1 MIKDKSLSSKV
12 FDFFLYSMCV
22 VVLIAVLAPVLNIF
36 AVSFSSYDA
45 FARGDVGLLPVEFS
59 TKAYETI
66 IRDGNVLQGLKYSVI
81 YTGLG
86 TLVNIL
92 LTVITAYPM
101 SRKEMPFRNAISIFF
116 AFTMFFGGG
125 MIPTFLLVQKLGLYD
140 SIWAMIIPGAMQIY
154 NMIIMRTYFQSIPG
168 ELMEAARID
177 GTNEW
182 QTLWQIVLPL
192 STPVLAILALYYG
205 LGHWNDYFT
214 GLIYLNSRQYQPLQI
229 FLREILIQNAEFE
242 MGTGDTLALEDS
254 MRRVYMLQVM
264 RYGLIVVSSVP
275 MLILYPFV
283 QRYFV
288 QGVMIGALKG

>member
-1 MIKDKSLSSKV
+1 MEISTST
-12 FDFFLYSMCV
+12 
-22 VVLIAVLAPVLNIF
+22 NIC
-36 AVSFSSYDA
+36 A
-45 FARGDVGLLPVEFS
+45 FQRGRARLPVEFS

-66 IRDGNVLQGLKYSVI
+66 IRDGKVLQGLKYSVI

-192 STPVLAILALYYG
+192 SKASIATIGLQLVLRNMIFNAQALVRSG
-205 LGHWNDYFT
+205 EADN
-214 GLIYLNSRQYQPLQI
+214 I
-229 FLREILIQNAEFE
+229 
-242 MGTGDTLALEDS
+242 GTTTINYATLFIS
-254 MRRVYMLQVM
+254 M
-264 RYGLIVVSSVP
+264 VP
-275 MLILYPFV
+275 MMIIYPFV
-283 QRYFV
+283 QKYFV
-288 QGVMIGALKG
+288 KGVMVGSVKG

>member
-66 IRDGNVLQGLKYSVI
+66 IRDGKVLQGLKYSVI

-101 SRKEMPFRNAISIFF
+101 SRKEMPFRNAISIYF

-125 MIPTFLLVQKLGLYD
+125 MIPTYLVVRNLGLLNTR
-140 SIWAMIIPGAMQIY
+140 WAILLTGLVSTYNLMIA
-154 NMIIMRTYFQSIPG
+154 RTYFCHSIPN
-168 ELMEAARID
+168 EIREAAVID
-177 GTNEW
+177 GASEMRYF
-182 QTLWQIVLPL
+182 LKIAIPL
-192 STPVLAILALYYG
+192 AAPITVVLAMYYG
-205 LGHWNDYFT
+205 SAHWNNYFSAMM
-214 GLIYLNSRQYQPLQI
+214 YLPTNKSLVPLQLL
-229 FLREILIQNAEFE
+229 LREILIMESSELSASTGAFTDAG
-242 MGTGDTLALEDS
+242 GTAIYAMTLKYAI
-254 MRRVYMLQVM
+254 
-264 RYGLIVVSSVP
+264 IVVAILP
-275 MLILYPFV
+275 ILIAFPWI
-283 QRYFV
+283 QKYFSKGLMV
-288 QGVMIGALKG
+288 GSLKG

>member
-66 IRDGNVLQGLKYSVI
+66 IRDGKVLQGLKYSVI

-125 MIPTFLLVQKLGLYD
+125 MIPTFLLVQR
-140 SIWAMIIPGAMQIY
+140 AMIIPGAMQIY

-192 STPVLAILALYYG
+192 SKASIATIG
-205 LGHWNDYFT
+205 LFYAVAHWNSWFNAS
-214 GLIYLNSRQYQPLQI
+214 IYLSSADKVPLQLVLRNMI
-229 FLREILIQNAEFE
+229 FNAQALVRSGEADNI
-242 MGTGDTLALEDS
+242 GTTTINYATLFIS
-254 MRRVYMLQVM
+254 M
-264 RYGLIVVSSVP
+264 VP
-275 MLILYPFV
+275 MMIIYPFV
-283 QRYFV
+283 QKYFV
-288 QGVMIGALKG
+288 KGVMVGSVKG

>member
-66 IRDGNVLQGLKYSVI
+66 IRDGKVLQGLKYSVI

-182 QTLWQIVLPL
+182 QTLWQEHDFQRPGIGEKRRGGQYRHHHHQLCHAVHLHGAHDDYL
-192 STPVLAILALYYG
+192 SFRAEVFCQRRDGRLCQ
-205 LGHWNDYFT
+205 
-214 GLIYLNSRQYQPLQI
+214 GLIDAKTRCISAFRNRSTAWQLSGRSGIVKTGAQRHWANRQTP
-229 FLREILIQNAEFE
+229 N
-242 MGTGDTLALEDS
+242 
-254 MRRVYMLQVM
+254 
-264 RYGLIVVSSVP
+264 
-275 MLILYPFV
+275 
-283 QRYFV
+283 
-288 QGVMIGALKG
+288 